1 MARISQYKALGTG
14 LGGYKTT
21 LSKVQSMEYAKKHSD
36 WKAGEQKSLYN
47 EIGGTVSNILGIVK
61 EQTLAKQQKARQ
73 QKYDDKYLSLDK
85 PERPQIEEQF
95 SFQEEMIGDVGI
107 DPDAG
112 ADFDASAPIVGLDSS
127 WDVGMKGEQD
137 IGKAPAEVDTD
148 YSQAATAGQGA
159 TQYKKITPKPVMS
172 QKKSLH
178 QLELEASKGIVGQ
191 EDFSAENAM
200 VDQWAKED
208 ADNPLFNEG
217 ALKRAEAE
225 NELEALF
232 DERDKRDEASEAM
245 KKDAE
250 LDATAKGMGIP
261 REELVRRRAEDKP
274 VGEQIDIKTGKA
286 YYVDEFGQRS
296 ASRLDD
302 TPVEGYRPGSGGR
315 EPFVPYEPPMNINKI
330 VKEQEAPNTFGSPKN
345 TKPESDNNVFN
356 AVNSKPKS
364 LMDSARDDNVNRAM
378 GASKGDK
385 ESVRKAYAMESSSG
399 TDPKAKGNP
408 MQIIHP
414 KARED
419 FESKYKEKGGYTLE
433 NSVEYYEDTVKKNVS
448 MTDKGPG
455 TSFENYKFKAPRLN
469 KLYPGGTNIYEG
481 AAKAVGV
488 GKATESHKGFVEY
501 MTWQQGR
508 SGALDIIS
516 TTMGEGGRLNEK
528 SKEYM
533 LNNVSDSQK
542 LELKGLNDKE
552 LAKKWLK
559 IQYKKW
565 EDK

>member
-1 MARISQYKALGTG
+1 MARISQYKALGKG
-14 LGGYKTT
+14 LGGYKST

-36 WKAGEQKSLYN
+36 WKAGEQKSLYS

-61 EQTLAKQQKARQ
+61 EHTLAKKQKARQ
-73 QKYDDKYLSLDK
+73 QKYDDKYLPLDK
-85 PERPQIEEQF
+85 PERPHVPGPEPY
-95 SFQEEMIGDVGI
+95 QEELIGDIGV

-112 ADFDASAPIVGLDSS
+112 ADFDASAPIVGLESS
-127 WDVGMKGEQD
+127 FEEGMKGEVELKQPT
-137 IGKAPAEVDTD
+137 ISGPALPTGGGVPRAETE
-148 YSQAATAGQGA
+148 Y
-159 TQYKKITPKPVMS
+159 
-172 QKKSLH
+172 QKKQPSA
-178 QLELEASKGIVGQ
+178 ASRTNFDENIPITTSQ
-191 EDFSAENAM
+191 RDMSAENAM

-208 ADNPLFNEG
+208 ADSPLFNEG

-250 LDATAKGMGIP
+250 LDATAKGMGIS
-261 REELVRRRAEDKP
+261 REKLVSRRAEDKP
-274 VGEQIDIKTGKA
+274 EGEQIDIKTGKA

-315 EPFVPYEPPMNINKI
+315 VPYKEPMNINKI
-330 VKEQEAPNTFGSPKN
+330 IKEQESPNTFGSPIN

-356 AVNSKPKS
+356 AVNSNPKS

-378 GASKGDK
+378 GASKGNK
-385 ESVRKAYAMESSSG
+385 ESVRKVYAMESSSG

-408 MQIIHP
+408 MQIVHP
-414 KARED
+414 DARKD
-419 FESKYKEKGGYTLE
+419 FESKYEKKGGYTLE

-469 KLYPGGTNIYEG
+469 KLYPGGANIYEG
-481 AAKAVGV
+481 AAKAVGG

-516 TTMGEGGRLNEK
+516 TTMGEGGVLNK
-528 SKEYM
+528 SSRAYM
-533 LNNVSDSQK
+533 LNNVSDSQRVNLEKIINESPKK
-542 LELKGLNDKE
+542 LKDKN
-552 LAKKWLK
+552 LAKEWLK

>member
-1 MARISQYKALGTG
+1 
-14 LGGYKTT
+14 
-21 LSKVQSMEYAKKHSD
+21 
-36 WKAGEQKSLYN
+36 
-47 EIGGTVSNILGIVK
+47 
-61 EQTLAKQQKARQ
+61 
-73 QKYDDKYLSLDK
+73 
-85 PERPQIEEQF
+85 
-95 SFQEEMIGDVGI
+95 
-107 DPDAG
+107 
-112 ADFDASAPIVGLDSS
+112 
-127 WDVGMKGEQD
+127 
-137 IGKAPAEVDTD
+137 
-148 YSQAATAGQGA
+148 
-159 TQYKKITPKPVMS
+159 
-172 QKKSLH
+172 
-178 QLELEASKGIVGQ
+178 
-191 EDFSAENAM
+191 
-200 VDQWAKED
+200 
-208 ADNPLFNEG
+208 
-217 ALKRAEAE
+217 
-225 NELEALF
+225 
-232 DERDKRDEASEAM
+232 
-245 KKDAE
+245 
-250 LDATAKGMGIP
+250 
-261 REELVRRRAEDKP
+261 
-274 VGEQIDIKTGKA
+274 
-286 YYVDEFGQRS
+286 
-296 ASRLDD
+296 
-302 TPVEGYRPGSGGR
+302 
-315 EPFVPYEPPMNINKI
+315 MNINKI
-330 VKEQEAPNTFGSPKN
+330 IKEQESPNTFGSPIN

-356 AVNSKPKS
+356 AVNSNPKS

-385 ESVRKAYAMESSSG
+385 ESVRKVYAMESSSG

-408 MQIIHP
+408 MQIVHP

-469 KLYPGGTNIYEG
+469 KLYPGGANIYEG
-481 AAKAVGV
+481 AAKAVGG

-516 TTMGEGGRLNEK
+516 TTMGEGGVLNK
-528 SKEYM
+528 SSRAYM